1 VPRLT
6 HYLLSVSW
14 SALDESRTG
23 LLASLARSADHP
35 VSDLSRHGQITNPG
49 RPMID
54 MSPETVAT
62 VLTLLVILSLAGMV
76 GAARL
81 F

>member
-1 VPRLT
+1 
-6 HYLLSVSW
+6 
-14 SALDESRTG
+14 
-23 LLASLARSADHP
+23 
-35 VSDLSRHGQITNPG
+35 
-49 RPMID
+49 MID

-62 VLTLLVILSLAGMV
+62 VLTFLVILSLAGMV